1 MGTDEDSSSAKLDG
15 IEYDI
20 ALFFLVFCIA
30 FLVASTVAIVLFYR
44 ERNAFEIRARCG
56 R

>member
-1 MGTDEDSSSAKLDG
+1 MRTDKLDG
-15 IEYDI
+15 VDYGI
-20 ALFFLVFCIA
+20 ALFFLVFSVA

-44 ERNAFEIRARCG
+44 ERNAFEIRARWG